1 MSADTPASTKGRSF
15 TSVSAKGR
23 SLGVALLGRE
33 HFVVPAVMALGLVLS
48 LIMLAITGAD
58 LSEALPALFNGA
70 IGDARAIEETLS
82 QSIPVMLVGLGVA
95 VGLRAG
101 LFNIGGEGQLYVAAL
116 AAVVVSQALPFQNP
130 VLAVALVLVVG
141 AAAGGLWAG
150 AAGWMRAYLGM
161 NEVITTI
168 LLNGIGILLT
178 GWAVHGPLRDR
189 DGGGYPWSEKIAEPF
204 RLPVLDLGPVTVPAG
219 FLLALGASLVVWI
232 LLERTVV
239 GVELR
244 TLGDS
249 PDASAYAGL
258 RVTLLIVGAM
268 VCAGALAGVGGVI
281 ELAGKQERL
290 SDFFSPGYGFTA
302 IAVALVGNARAG
314 GVVLSALFFGAL
326 TAGASSM
333 ERIAQVPA
341 ATSLVAQAI
350 IVALLVLARSD
361 RLQRWI
367 RARRQISRML
377 EEGASSGGR
386 PGQPAPKGQ
395 TV

>member
-1 MSADTPASTKGRSF
+1 MTR
-15 TSVSAKGR
+15 R
-23 SLGVALLGRE
+23 HRRLGLALLGSER
-33 HFVVPAVMALGLVLS
+33 VAVLAVMALGLALS
-48 LIMLAITGAD
+48 LLMLAVTGAD
-58 LSEALPALFNGA
+58 LGEALPALFNGA
-70 IGDARAIEETLS
+70 LGDARAIEETLS
-82 QSIPVMLVGLGVA
+82 QAIPIMFVGLGVA

-101 LFNIGGEGQLYVAAL
+101 LFNIGGEGQIYVAAL
-116 AAVVVSQALPFQNP
+116 AAVVVSQALPLSSP
-130 VLAVALVLVVG
+130 VLAVALVLAVG
-141 AAAGGLWAG
+141 AAAGGLWAA
-150 AAGWMRAYLGM
+150 AAGAMRAYLGM

-168 LLNGIGILLT
+168 LLNGIGILLA

-189 DGGGYPWSEKIAEPF
+189 DGGGYPWSEKIGEPF
-204 RLPVLDLGPVTVPAG
+204 RLPVLDLGPLTVPAG
-219 FLLALGASLVVWI
+219 FVLALAAAAAVWV

-244 TLGDS
+244 TLGDN
-249 PDASAYAGL
+249 PEAAGFAGL
-258 RVTLLIVGAM
+258 GVTRLVVLAM
-268 VCAGALAGVGGVI
+268 ACAGALAGMGGVV
-281 ELAGKQERL
+281 ELAGNQERL

-350 IVALLVLARSD
+350 IVALLVLARSE
-361 RLQRWI
+361 RLQRWV

-377 EEGASSGGR
+377 DDE
-386 PGQPAPKGQ
+386 PVGQVAAESRG
-395 TV
+395 V

>member
-1 MSADTPASTKGRSF
+1 MNTRLRAMG
-15 TSVSAKGR
+15 
-23 SLGVALLGRE
+23 LALLGRE
-33 HFVVPAVMALGLVLS
+33 HFVVLAVMALGLALS
-48 LIMLAITGAD
+48 LLMLALTGAD

-70 IGDARAIEETLS
+70 LGDARAIEETLS
-82 QSIPVMLVGLGVA
+82 QSIPIMFVGLGVSI
-95 VGLRAG
+95 GLRAG
-101 LFNIGGEGQLYVAAL
+101 LFNIGGEGQIYVAAL
-116 AAVVVSQALPFQNP
+116 TAVVVSQALPVGNP

-141 AAAGGLWAG
+141 AMAGGLWAG

-168 LLNGIGILLT
+168 LLNGIGILLA
-178 GWAVHGPLRDR
+178 GWAVHGPLRDT
-189 DGGGYPWSEKIAEPF
+189 DGGGYPWSEKIGEPF
-204 RLPVLDLGPVTVPAG
+204 RLPVMDLGPITVPAG
-219 FLLALGASLVVWI
+219 FLLALGAAAAVWV
-232 LLERTVV
+232 LLERTVI

-249 PDASAYAGL
+249 PDAAAYAGL
-258 RVTLLIVGAM
+258 RVTMLVVGAM
-268 VCAGALAGVGGVI
+268 VCAGALAGVGGVV

-314 GVVLSALFFGAL
+314 GVALSALFFGAL

-377 EEGASSGGR
+377 EVQALNDRLAADRSAEG
-386 PGQPAPKGQ
+386 Q
-395 TV
+395 VV

>member
-1 MSADTPASTKGRSF
+1 MR
-15 TSVSAKGR
+15 AKPQ
-23 SLGVALLGRE
+23 SLGLALLGRE
-33 HFVVPAVMALGLVLS
+33 HFVVLAVMALGLTLS
-48 LIMLAITGAD
+48 LAMLAITGAD

-70 IGDARAIEETLS
+70 LGDARAIEETLS
-82 QSIPVMLVGLGVA
+82 QSIPIMFTGLGVA

-101 LFNIGGEGQLYVAAL
+101 LFNIGGEGQIYVSAL
-116 AAVVVSQALPFQNP
+116 AAIVVSQALPISNP
-130 VLAVALVLVVG
+130 VLAVALVLLVG
-141 AAAGGLWAG
+141 VMAGGLWAG
-150 AAGWMRAYLGM
+150 VAGWMRAYLGM

-168 LLNGIGILLT
+168 LLNGIGILLA

-189 DGGGYPWSEKIAEPF
+189 GGGGYPWSEKIGEPF

-219 FLLALGASLVVWI
+219 FLLALGAAAVVWI
-232 LLERTVV
+232 LLERTVA

-244 TLGDS
+244 ALGDS
-249 PDASAYAGL
+249 PAAAAYAGS
-258 RVTLLIVGAM
+258 RVTLIVIGAM
-268 VCAGALAGVGGVI
+268 VCAGALAGIGGVV

-314 GVVLSALFFGAL
+314 GVAFSAVFFGAL

-350 IVALLVLARSD
+350 IVALLVLARSE
-361 RLQRWI
+361 RLQRWV

-377 EEGASSGGR
+377 EDQTPSNGVSGDLRSEG
-386 PGQPAPKGQ
+386 Q
-395 TV
+395 VV

>member
-1 MSADTPASTKGRSF
+1 MRAGR
-15 TSVSAKGR
+15 R
-23 SLGVALLGRE
+23 SLGLALLGRE
-33 HFVVPAVMALGLVLS
+33 RFVVLAVMALGLALS
-48 LIMLAITGAD
+48 LVMLAITGAD
-58 LSEALPALFNGA
+58 LGEALPALFNGA
-70 IGDARAIEETLS
+70 LGDARAIEETLN
-82 QSIPVMLVGLGVA
+82 QSIPILFAGLGVA

-101 LFNIGGEGQLYVAAL
+101 LFNIGGEGQIYVSAL
-116 AAVVVSQALPFQNP
+116 AAVVVSQALRVNTP
-130 VLAVALVLVVG
+130 VLAVTLVLVVG
-141 AAAGGLWAG
+141 AMAGGLWAG

-168 LLNGIGILLT
+168 LLNGIGILLV
-178 GWAVHGPLRDR
+178 GWAVHGPLRDAG
-189 DGGGYPWSEKIAEPF
+189 GGGYPWSEKIGEPF

-219 FLLALGASLVVWI
+219 FLLALGAAAVVWI

-249 PDASAYAGL
+249 RDAAAYAGL
-258 RVTLLIVGAM
+258 RVKRLVIGAM
-268 VCAGALAGVGGVI
+268 VCAGALAGLGGVI

-361 RLQRWI
+361 RLQRWV

-377 EEGASSGGR
+377 EDRTHRKGLPADPSSEG
-386 PGQPAPKGQ
+386 Q
-395 TV
+395 VV

>member
-1 MSADTPASTKGRSF
+1 MNTRLRAMG
-15 TSVSAKGR
+15 
-23 SLGVALLGRE
+23 LALLGRE
-33 HFVVPAVMALGLVLS
+33 HFVVLAVMALGLALS
-48 LIMLAITGAD
+48 LLMLALTGAD

-70 IGDARAIEETLS
+70 LGDARAIEETLS
-82 QSIPVMLVGLGVA
+82 QSIPIMFVGLGVSI
-95 VGLRAG
+95 GLRAG
-101 LFNIGGEGQLYVAAL
+101 LFNIGGEGQIYVAAL
-116 AAVVVSQALPFQNP
+116 TAVVVSQALPVGHP

-141 AAAGGLWAG
+141 AMAGGLWAG

-168 LLNGIGILLT
+168 LLNGIGILLA
-178 GWAVHGPLRDR
+178 GWAVHGPLRDT
-189 DGGGYPWSEKIAEPF
+189 DGGGYPWSEKIGEPF
-204 RLPVLDLGPVTVPAG
+204 RLPVMDLGPITVPAG
-219 FLLALGASLVVWI
+219 FLLALGAAAAVWV
-232 LLERTVV
+232 LLERTVI

-249 PDASAYAGL
+249 PDAAAYAGL
-258 RVTLLIVGAM
+258 RVTLLVVGAM
-268 VCAGALAGVGGVI
+268 VCAGAMAGVGGVV

-314 GVVLSALFFGAL
+314 GVALSALFFGAL

-377 EEGASSGGR
+377 EEQALNDRLAADRSAE
-386 PGQPAPKGQ
+386 GQ
-395 TV
+395 VV

>member
-1 MSADTPASTKGRSF
+1 MR
-15 TSVSAKGR
+15 AKGQ
-23 SLGVALLGRE
+23 SLGLALLGRE
-33 HFVVPAVMALGLVLS
+33 HFVVLAVMALGLALS
-48 LIMLAITGAD
+48 LLMLAITGAD
-58 LSEALPALFNGA
+58 LGEALPALFNGA
-70 IGDARAIEETLS
+70 LGDARAIEETLS
-82 QSIPVMLVGLGVA
+82 QSIPIMFVGLGVA
-95 VGLRAG
+95 IGLRAG
-101 LFNIGGEGQLYVAAL
+101 LFNIGGEGQIYVSAL
-116 AAVVVSQALPFQNP
+116 AAIVVSQALRIGNP

-141 AAAGGLWAG
+141 ATAGGLWAG

-168 LLNGIGILLT
+168 LLNGIGILLA

-189 DGGGYPWSEKIAEPF
+189 DGGGYPWSEKIGEPF

-219 FLLALGASLVVWI
+219 FLLALGAAFVVWI

-258 RVTLLIVGAM
+258 KVTLLVIGAM

-314 GVVLSALFFGAL
+314 GVALSALFFGAL

-361 RLQRWI
+361 RLQRWV

-377 EEGASSGGR
+377 EEQTPNNGLPEDLASQGRGA
-386 PGQPAPKGQ
+386 
-395 TV
+395 

>member
-1 MSADTPASTKGRSF
+1 MNTRLRAMG
-15 TSVSAKGR
+15 
-23 SLGVALLGRE
+23 LALLGRE
-33 HFVVPAVMALGLVLS
+33 HFVVLAVMALGLALS
-48 LIMLAITGAD
+48 LLMLALTGAD

-70 IGDARAIEETLS
+70 LGDARAIEETLS
-82 QSIPVMLVGLGVA
+82 QSIPIMFVGLGVSI
-95 VGLRAG
+95 GLRAG
-101 LFNIGGEGQLYVAAL
+101 LFNIGGEGQIYVAAL
-116 AAVVVSQALPFQNP
+116 TAVVVSQALPVGNP

-141 AAAGGLWAG
+141 AMAGGLWAG

-168 LLNGIGILLT
+168 LLNGIGILLA
-178 GWAVHGPLRDR
+178 GWAVHGPLRDT
-189 DGGGYPWSEKIAEPF
+189 DGGGYPWSEKIGEPF
-204 RLPVLDLGPVTVPAG
+204 RLPVMDLGPITVPAG
-219 FLLALGASLVVWI
+219 FLLALGAAAAVWV
-232 LLERTVV
+232 LLERTVI

-249 PDASAYAGL
+249 PDAAAYAGL
-258 RVTLLIVGAM
+258 RVTLLVVGAM
-268 VCAGALAGVGGVI
+268 VCAGALAGVGGVV

-314 GVVLSALFFGAL
+314 GVALSALFFGAL

-377 EEGASSGGR
+377 EEQALNDRLAADRPAEGR
-386 PGQPAPKGQ
+386 
-395 TV
+395 VV

>member
-1 MSADTPASTKGRSF
+1 MNTRLRAMG
-15 TSVSAKGR
+15 
-23 SLGVALLGRE
+23 LALLGRE
-33 HFVVPAVMALGLVLS
+33 HFVVLAVMALGLALS
-48 LIMLAITGAD
+48 LLMLALTGAD

-70 IGDARAIEETLS
+70 LGDARAIEETLS
-82 QSIPVMLVGLGVA
+82 QSIPIMFVGLGVSI
-95 VGLRAG
+95 GLRAG
-101 LFNIGGEGQLYVAAL
+101 LFNIGGEGQIYVAAL
-116 AAVVVSQALPFQNP
+116 TAVVVSQALPVGNP

-141 AAAGGLWAG
+141 AMAGGLWAG

-168 LLNGIGILLT
+168 LLNGIGILLA
-178 GWAVHGPLRDR
+178 GWAVHGPLRDT
-189 DGGGYPWSEKIAEPF
+189 DGGGYPWSEKIGEPF
-204 RLPVLDLGPVTVPAG
+204 RLPVMDLGPITVPAG
-219 FLLALGASLVVWI
+219 FLLAVGAAAAVWV
-232 LLERTVV
+232 LLERTVI

-249 PDASAYAGL
+249 PDAAAYAGL
-258 RVTLLIVGAM
+258 RVTLLVVGAM
-268 VCAGALAGVGGVI
+268 VCAGALAGVGGVV

-314 GVVLSALFFGAL
+314 GVALSALFFGAL

-377 EEGASSGGR
+377 EEQALNDRLAADRPAEGR
-386 PGQPAPKGQ
+386 
-395 TV
+395 VV